1 LKRLIVVSVVV
12 LVAAFTY
19 RSFGSAETATG
30 SLTLEQP
37 APAPGDRAPEFTAR
51 TAEGERFKLTDEGV
65 YVLSFWSTLNESS
78 NKAKPGFAELANE
91 YGNDE
96 ASFAAVYIN
105 GVPEE
110 GGAPYAMLWEGN
122 GKLTSRYNVK
132 RVPRLFLIK
141 NGEVKLVLNGY
152 YDGSEQDLND
162 ALQNVLPDGS

>member
-1 LKRLIVVSVVV
+1 MV

-37 APAPGDRAPEFTAR
+37 APAPGDRAPEFTTR
-51 TAEGERFKLTDEGV
+51 TAEGERFTLTDEGV

-96 ASFAAVYIN
+96 ASFAAVSGRPCTRTTVTGRVCQGPHTRPMAAVRNRLGIC
-105 GVPEE
+105 GFEPL
-110 GGAPYAMLWEGN
+110 PWGN
-122 GKLTSRYNVK
+122 
-132 RVPRLFLIK
+132 
-141 NGEVKLVLNGY
+141 
-152 YDGSEQDLND
+152 
-162 ALQNVLPDGS
+162 